1 MTIPQPNDL
10 DQMVLG
16 QDYYVLVVAYNVAS
30 SEGVGDTFRA
40 IKDVQKVDR
49 VPPQPVSVMANG
61 SVDKDGTITGGS
73 VVLTF
78 DKAVYWAADGAG
90 DNTVTKDLYAVVGSN
105 ADPNDTN
112 GTVGILYTQTGSVP
126 FNESKASGKGSS
138 FTLPF
143 YKMNVNNSFVLF
155 SNGRIAN
162 KSGYSWEMTI
172 TVKFEAQS
180 TGGNNASG
188 IVISGKPVAIV
199 SWIDPQGVQHE
210 IRG

>member
-1 MTIPQPNDL
+1 
-10 DQMVLG
+10 
-16 QDYYVLVVAYNVAS
+16 
-30 SEGVGDTFRA
+30 
-40 IKDVQKVDR
+40 
-49 VPPQPVSVMANG
+49 
-61 SVDKDGTITGGS
+61 
-73 VVLTF
+73 
-78 DKAVYWAADGAG
+78 
-90 DNTVTKDLYAVVGSN
+90 
-105 ADPNDTN
+105 
-112 GTVGILYTQTGSVP
+112 
-126 FNESKASGKGSS
+126 
-138 FTLPF
+138 
-143 YKMNVNNSFVLF
+143 MNVNNSLVLF